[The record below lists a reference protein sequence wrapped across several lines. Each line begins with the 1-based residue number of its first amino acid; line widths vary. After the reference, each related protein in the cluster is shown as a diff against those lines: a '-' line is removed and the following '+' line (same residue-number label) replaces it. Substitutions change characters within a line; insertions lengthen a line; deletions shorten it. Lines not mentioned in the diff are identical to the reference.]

1 MSATRL
7 LFLGGT
13 AANNKWRDGLTD
25 ALISR
30 GVSASAIFN
39 PVVAD
44 WNEEARIREEDAKA
58 RASHLLFY
66 IASPMQEGN
75 PLSAYSMVEATMA
88 LYDKSDRTVVVFDS
102 TGIDGHFLK
111 ALNQT
116 KNVVKSRFPQARIYD
131 NADAAIDALARDLA

>member
-1 MSATRL
+1 MERL

-13 AANNKWRDGLTD
+13 SANNQWRDGFTD

-30 GVSASAIFN
+30 GVPASAIFN

-44 WNEEARIREEDAKA
+44 WNEEAQAREELAKES
-58 RASHLLFY
+58 ASHLLFY

-75 PLSAYSMVEATMA
+75 PLSTYSMVEATMA
-88 LYDKSDRTVVVFDS
+88 LYDRNDRTVVVFDPA
-102 TGIDGHFLK
+102 GIDGHFLK

-116 KNVVKSRFPQARIYD
+116 KKVLRSRFPGARIYES
-131 NADAAIDALARDLA
+131 ADAAIDALARDLV